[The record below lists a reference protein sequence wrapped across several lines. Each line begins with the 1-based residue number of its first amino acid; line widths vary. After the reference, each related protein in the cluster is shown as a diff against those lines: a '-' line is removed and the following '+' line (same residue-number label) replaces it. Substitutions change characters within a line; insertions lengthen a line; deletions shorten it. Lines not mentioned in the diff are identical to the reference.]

1 MKSMLV
7 RFFFFDYFIQTKEI
21 YFEHINDNFYETIS
35 GVLGKKNDKLTIRR
49 NYDNTD
55 KNIWRLLKYSN
66 IQIKAT
72 LNIFA
77 WKYWTQ
83 IRNFSLHNFAPN
95 FSSVIRTIRQHKV
108 PELRFKLSSDLG
120 RHISENCF
128 FSTKNCFN
136 CVLAGGSII
145 ASLN

>member
-55 KNIWRLLKYSN
+55 
-66 IQIKAT
+66 
-72 LNIFA
+72 
-77 WKYWTQ
+77 
-83 IRNFSLHNFAPN
+83 
-95 FSSVIRTIRQHKV
+95 
-108 PELRFKLSSDLG
+108 
-120 RHISENCF
+120 
-128 FSTKNCFN
+128 
-136 CVLAGGSII
+136 
-145 ASLN
+145 